1 VFSSPRRVLGVSA
14 VLGVAAIGLCVWA
27 VIEDPIEYNFRNL
40 RSVREESS
48 RASVLNGRVKSI
60 VGGSGAGQAIA
71 VVMPSV
77 EETLFVKAELERL
90 RDTENAAFGKVRS
103 LDDLLPQKQAEK
115 APLLSEIRK
124 LLLDARRF
132 AKPDKQKQIDENLPP
147 ENIQTLGYADL
158 PEPVAR
164 PFTERDGTRGRV
176 LFVEQQKGP
185 SLWDGRYLVAWAE
198 DLRKARMSDGTRPPL
213 AGRGPVFADMI
224 RVVWTDGPKAVLA
237 SFVAT
242 FLLVLFAFRR
252 SLERFM
258 AMFGL
263 LLGILL
269 MAGTMAAAQM
279 KLNFLNFVAFPIT
292 FGNGVDYGVNVLRR
306 FSAERDEGAE
316 LPLAV
321 RRSIEETGGAVVLC
335 SLTTVIGYSTLY
347 VSANRALN
355 SFGAAMAI
363 SEITCLVAA
372 VLTVP
377 ALMLWRKSR

>member
-1 VFSSPRRVLGVSA
+1 
-14 VLGVAAIGLCVWA
+14 
-27 VIEDPIEYNFRNL
+27 
-40 RSVREESS
+40 
-48 RASVLNGRVKSI
+48 
-60 VGGSGAGQAIA
+60 
-71 VVMPSV
+71 
-77 EETLFVKAELERL
+77 
-90 RDTENAAFGKVRS
+90 
-103 LDDLLPQKQAEK
+103 
-115 APLLSEIRK
+115 
-124 LLLDARRF
+124 
-132 AKPDKQKQIDENLPP
+132 
-147 ENIQTLGYADL
+147 
-158 PEPVAR
+158 
-164 PFTERDGTRGRV
+164 V

-347 VSANRALN
+347 VSANRALK
-355 SFGAAMAI
+355 SFGAALAI